1 MPSSLT
7 PIINFDGDAYL
18 DANPDVAANGG
29 DALQHYI
36 YYGRFE
42 GRPLSSAES
51 SQRKARL
58 AQLPG
63 GFDPKLYLEANPDV
77 AAAGVDAVDHFVEFG
92 RAEGRPLQP

>member
-1 MPSSLT
+1 
-7 PIINFDGDAYL
+7 
-18 DANPDVAANGG
+18 
-29 DALQHYI
+29 
-36 YYGRFE
+36 
-42 GRPLSSAES
+42 LSSAES